1 MSKLKSR
8 VSGRCTDVGWK
19 PNTPNTTQVY
29 ATIEVKLGSTRR
41 QDIAEKQL
49 KTLTKKILGK
59 KVVIFP
65 EE

>member
-8 VSGRCTDVGWK
+8 VSGIVTEVGWE
-19 PNTPNTTQVY
+19 PNTRTTIRTY
-29 ATIEVKLGSTRR
+29 AYIKVKLSSTRR
-41 QDIAEKQL
+41 QDKAEEQL
-49 KTLTKKILGK
+49 AKLQKKILGK